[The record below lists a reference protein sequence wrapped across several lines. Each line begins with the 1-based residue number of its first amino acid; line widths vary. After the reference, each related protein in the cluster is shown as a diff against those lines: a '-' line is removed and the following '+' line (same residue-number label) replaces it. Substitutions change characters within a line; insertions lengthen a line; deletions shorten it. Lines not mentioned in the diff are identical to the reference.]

1 MFESAT
7 LKLTGWYLLI
17 IMVISL
23 LFSLLIYQSAS
34 SELQARLEQF
44 GTRLPQQ
51 YQSLSTSPG
60 WLQKLRDSQADE
72 AAHNILV
79 NLIYINCLVLAT
91 GGVAS
96 YLMARRT
103 LRPIQE
109 AHETQSRFVSD
120 ASHELRTPL
129 AVMKT
134 ELEVLLRDRNITEK
148 DMHEQLESNLQEVNK
163 LSKLSQTLLSLSK
176 MDYDSLIHEKVSLTN
191 AVESLINRYDSTG
204 KRIVL
209 KRFKKPLNIDA
220 HQPSIEELFTI
231 LIDNAL
237 KYSPEDSKVVITLST
252 QSNKA
257 VFKIANSGE
266 GISAEDLPHIFDR
279 FYRADN
285 ARSSNQKTSFGLGL
299 SLAKTIVELH
309 HGELSAS
316 SAPHETTTFT
326 VLLPLYKDSTTRNIS
341 LNTISKKITTKKS

>member
-7 LKLTGWYLLI
+7 LKLTSWYLLI

-23 LFSLLIYQSAS
+23 LFSVLVFQSAS
-34 SELQARLEQF
+34 NELTARLEQF
-44 GTRLPQQ
+44 GRRLPPE
-51 YQSLSTSPG
+51 YQMQTAPNG
-60 WLQKLRDSQADE
+60 NLQKLRETQAGE
-72 AAHNILV
+72 ASHNILI

-109 AHETQSRFVSD
+109 AHEAQSRFVSD

-134 ELEVLLRDRNITEK
+134 ELEVLLRDGSITK
-148 DMHEQLESNLQEVNK
+148 DDMKEQLESNLEEVNK
-163 LSKLSQTLLSLSK
+163 LTKLSQTLLSLSK
-176 MDYDSLIHEKVSLTN
+176 MDYDSLVHEEVILAN
-191 AVESLINRYDSTG
+191 AVQSAIDRYDTATR
-204 KRIVL
+204 RIKL
-209 KRFKKPLNIDA
+209 KRSGKPLTIDA
-220 HQPSIEELFTI
+220 HPSSIEELFTI

-237 KYSPEDSKVVITLST
+237 KYSPSDSQVKITLAPRG
-252 QSNKA
+252 NKA
-257 VFKIANSGE
+257 LFKITNAGK
-266 GISAEDLPHIFDR
+266 GISADDLPHIFDR

-285 ARSSNQKTSFGLGL
+285 ARSGSEKTSFGLGL

-316 SAPHETTTFT
+316 SAPQGMTTFT
-326 VLLPLYKDSTTRNIS
+326 VSLPIFKKTTAKN
-341 LNTISKKITTKKS
+341 K

>member
-23 LFSLLIYQSAS
+23 LFSVLIYQSAF

-44 GTRLPQQ
+44 GTRLPEQ
-51 YQSLSTSPG
+51 YQSPSTSPG
-60 WLQKLRDSQADE
+60 WLQKLRDSQAEE
-72 AAHNILV
+72 ASHNILI
-79 NLIYINCLVLAT
+79 NLLYINCLILAT

-109 AHETQSRFVSD
+109 AHEAQSRFVSD

-134 ELEVLLRDRNITEK
+134 ELEVLLRDKAAGKGE
-148 DMHEQLESNLQEVNK
+148 MHEQLESNLEEVNK
-163 LSKLSQTLLSLSK
+163 LTKLSQTLLSLSK
-176 MDYDSLIHEKVSLTN
+176 MDYGSLVHEEVILADVVQS
-191 AVESLINRYDSTG
+191 AIDRYDASG
-204 KRIVL
+204 KRIKL
-209 KRFKKPLNIDA
+209 TQSKKPLTVDA
-220 HQPSIEELFTI
+220 HPSSVEELFTI

-237 KYSPEDSKVVITLST
+237 KYSPADSPVTIVLTRQGS
-252 QSNKA
+252 KA
-257 VFKIANSGE
+257 IFKIANTGD
-266 GISAEDLPHIFDR
+266 GISPEDLPYIFDR

-285 ARSSNQKTSFGLGL
+285 VRSASEKGSFGLGL

-316 SAPHETTTFT
+316 SAPQGTTIFT
-326 VLLPLYKDSTTRNIS
+326 VTLPIFKKTALK
-341 LNTISKKITTKKS
+341 KKITTKND